1 MIKVVKLQNFI
12 FAGVVLFT
20 LVLGKGYSGTVNYSN
35 VSGLNYDFINI
46 KEVSSLDTFLGAPRP
61 APNPAIDTLVISGGT
76 LQVLTPSTSAS
87 DINVVQHAATTYS
100 FDVLSKVS
108 STSIDRLKISMGG
121 QYALNSIN
129 LGATNNYAMVSIQ
142 IPMTIQLLAAAGT
155 PIESAPIEGTTGTLP
170 GNLPNFIILP
180 SSVTVS
186 ANGIGNVDSRN
197 GTWSANWET
206 VQNINELFNLP
217 TMKISQLT
225 LSVTPDL
232 MGFRSISDLNTAS
245 VTLTNATFQV
255 IPEPTSTSL
264 FAFGSALLLLNR
276 RKKRLDP

>member
-1 MIKVVKLQNFI
+1 MKWRKPI
-12 FAGVVLFT
+12 FSGVVFLT
-20 LVLGKGYSGTVNYSN
+20 LNLAKGYAGTVNYSN

-76 LQVLTPSTSAS
+76 LQVLTPSTSPS

-155 PIESAPIEGTTGTLP
+155 PIDSAPFKGT
-170 GNLPNFIILP
+170 GNLAGDLPNFIVLP

-206 VQNINELFNLP
+206 VQNINEIFNLP

-245 VTLTNATFQV
+245 VTLTNASFQV

-264 FAFGSALLLLNR
+264 FVLGSSILLLRR
-276 RKKRLDP
+276 RKKPLDS

>member
-1 MIKVVKLQNFI
+1 MVRLQKYI
-12 FAGVVLFT
+12 FAEVVLFT
-20 LVLGKGYSGTVNYSN
+20 LILAKGYSGTVNYAN

-155 PIESAPIEGTTGTLP
+155 PIDSAPIKGTGTLP
-170 GNLPNFIILP
+170 GDLPNFIVLP

-186 ANGIGNVDSRN
+186 ANGVGNVDSRN

-206 VQNINELFNLP
+206 VQNINELFSLP